1 MAVEKYGLRC
11 QPPRGWRLA
20 IERRATFGGEAPQS
34 PPGVAPLMGG
44 RTLERVEPNGEV
56 MRPILHACTL
66 DLPRDRGDFGSGVVD
81 LLGSE
86 DVFISLVEFGSEVA
100 DQGLFVDQGVPRLA
114 PSQFG
119 PNRLQRPLPGRSAS
133 QHFFSVGGRAFCLFT
148 VIGSHSRRMATV
160 PRAAEVVRG
169 LHVTDRP
176 TMVRRGEMS

>member
-11 QPPRGWRLA
+11 APPKGWRLA
-20 IERRATFGGEAPQS
+20 IDRRATAAAVVPD
-34 PPGVAPLMGG
+34 GVAPRMQG
-44 RTLERVEPNGEV
+44 RTPETIEPNGEV

-66 DLPRDRGDFGSGVVD
+66 DLPDRRGDFGSGVVD

-86 DVFISLVEFGSEVA
+86 DVFVSLIEYGSDVA
-100 DQGLFVDQGVPRLA
+100 DQGLFANQGVPRLA

-160 PRAAEVVRG
+160 PRAAEVVRSF
-169 LHVTDRP
+169 HVTDRA